1 MTEFYKIC
9 IVLEHCIPRLCNG
22 STSDSGSDCGGS
34 NPPWGTKRGCPER
47 IIAVVNIIWQLS
59 SLRTASFFWPLR
71 ITAST
76 ADSHSVNRSSILLGA
91 IDNNFETAL
100 IRCCFFI
107 LNETPRIELR
117 KERLQKGEQ
126 CAAFL
131 LSNYPNRLKYDI
143 IVSMNKNGNEE
154 NPALLESYD
163 ELCGLLLKI
172 KDKNELKSVFNC
184 LFTPNERRD
193 FAERWQVVK
202 ELKAGTTQREIA
214 RKYNMSLCKITRGSK
229 ELQKSGS
236 GFLRL
241 LELLKD

>member
-91 IDNNFETAL
+91 SFFERQHLFCVVFFFYLTERTESNCGASGCKKASSAQRFCNLPPGMAAKASVDGAEGENRRFSTVAL
-100 IRCCFFI
+100 RF
-107 LNETPRIELR
+107 
-117 KERLQKGEQ
+117 
-126 CAAFL
+126 
-131 LSNYPNRLKYDI
+131 S
-143 IVSMNKNGNEE
+143 
-154 NPALLESYD
+154 
-163 ELCGLLLKI
+163 
-172 KDKNELKSVFNC
+172 
-184 LFTPNERRD
+184 
-193 FAERWQVVK
+193 
-202 ELKAGTTQREIA
+202 
-214 RKYNMSLCKITRGSK
+214 
-229 ELQKSGS
+229 
-236 GFLRL
+236 
-241 LELLKD
+241 